1 MFNPALH
8 LFPKEAALVGL
19 LVAGYGELDI
29 CLGHVCGLAVGDKYA
44 VLEALNKV
52 SSEQA
57 RIEIANSLA
66 KHILEAKGFGTK
78 FGEAVGAINLC
89 RKIRNQYAHAQ
100 WLGVDGKLG
109 FVRAESINWRDKNS
123 IRWSTLTV
131 SVLENQE
138 AYFEYTRKCLIW
150 LEFQLGTPKPSVAI
164 PWPKHMQRPPLD
176 AGNVSTTGQASPP
189 QGRA

>member
-1 MFNPALH
+1 M
-8 LFPKEAALVGL
+8 FPKEAALVGL

-29 CLGHVCGLAVGDKYA
+29 CLGHVCGLAVGDKFA

-100 WLGVDGKLG
+100 WTGVDGKLA
-109 FVRAESINWRDKNS
+109 FTRTESINWREKDS
-123 IRWSTLTV
+123 IRWSTL
-131 SVLENQE
+131 SLDVLEKQE
-138 AYFEYTRKCLIW
+138 LYFEYTRKCLIW
-150 LEFQLGTPKPSVAI
+150 LEFQLGTPTPGVAI
-164 PWPKHMQRPPLD
+164 PWPKHMHRPSLD
-176 AGNVSTTGQASPP
+176 AGAATTIG
-189 QGRA
+189 